1 MDRTSPLVVA
11 LCLAFVATV
20 CRGQG
25 ITAGPEN
32 DAVYAF
38 SSVTFRCIATPGDRI
53 QWVEYVTNPNG
64 IIISDGAVLI
74 PDHPNFDRYELFAD
88 AAAGIYNLTIT
99 STIVADGGLY
109 ECKDENTGTSRGAQ
123 LVVIEKAPNCT
134 TTWPP
139 TNFVIEGFRYTVE
152 CNIYYRASAD
162 IWPSTSWS
170 GAGTF
175 NQLTVNQ
182 SDTVLTGINFDAQK
196 EQDAGYFMLTTFFTE
211 SGFGGENNAGNVPVF
226 QHIYRTPTIFVRW
239 SPQNIEYSP
248 SKTSYEIGDV
258 LTCTADANPLPSYV
272 WTDVLA
278 NVDYASQTFTITE
291 AMVGPAIFRC
301 QVTNLVGSAN
311 VFINTTVNPITT
323 PTTPTTTPT
332 TTPVPAVANCKDI
345 TGRWEFVRAADSKA
359 VLCIYVDGTQNGYI
373 SGLFWND
380 TKTETY
386 YMDIVGRTRNN
397 IYDETGI
404 VGIWPLSIGV
414 SAFAIECQSCF
425 GEETLLLNVVSRQYQ
440 DVGSCGIGDNVLTG
454 VQYDLKR
461 VPYSYPCGP
470 ATTPNELRAVSKQA
484 ALRRKK
490 RLAASRRI

>member
-25 ITAGPEN
+25 IIVGPEN
-32 DAVYAF
+32 DAVFATV
-38 SSVTFRCIATPGDRI
+38 STTFKCTATPGDRV

-64 IIISDGAVLI
+64 LIISDGDQLI
-74 PDHPNFDRYELFAD
+74 TDHPNFDRYQLDAD
-88 AAAGIYNLTIT
+88 VDAGTYDLTIT

-109 ECKDENTGTSRGAQ
+109 ECQDENTGTFRGAQ

-134 TTWPP
+134 TSWPP
-139 TNFVIEGFRYTVE
+139 TNFVIETIRYTVE
-152 CNIYYRASAD
+152 CNIYYRASAG
-162 IWPSTSWS
+162 IWPSTSWT
-170 GAGTF
+170 GAGSF
-175 NQLTVNQ
+175 NQLAVNQ
-182 SDTVLTGINFDAQK
+182 SDTVLSGINFDAQK
-196 EQDAGYFMLTTFFTE
+196 EQDAGFFLFTAFFTE

-226 QHIYRTPTIFVRW
+226 QSTYRTPTIFVRW
-239 SPQNIEYSP
+239 PPQDISYSP
-248 SKTSYEIGDV
+248 VKSSYEIGDT
-258 LTCTADANPLPSYV
+258 LTCSADANPLATYV

-278 NVDYASQTFTITE
+278 NIDYVSTTLTITE
-291 AMVGPAIFRC
+291 SMVGPAIFRC
-301 QVTNLVGSAN
+301 EVTNLVGTAN
-311 VFINTTVNPITT
+311 IFVNTTVNPITT

-332 TTPVPAVANCKDI
+332 TTPVPAVANCQDI

-359 VLCIYVDGTQNGYI
+359 VLCIYVDRTQNGYI

-397 IYDETGI
+397 VFDETGI
-404 VGIWPLSIGV
+404 VGIWPLNIGV

-425 GEETLLLNVVSRQYQ
+425 GDETLQLNAVSRQYQ
-440 DVGSCGIGDNVLTG
+440 DVGSCGVGDNVLTG
-454 VQYDLKR
+454 VQYSLKR

-470 ATTPNELRAVSKQA
+470 ATTTNELRAISKQA

-490 RLAASRRI
+490 RLASSRHY